1 MKKSELKELVREA
14 LKGYSKYVPGGE
26 TEGGTTDDF
35 RNILTTIAKSV
46 PKEEDSEEETISE
59 NSINFNEEE
68 IQQQFPDLD
77 LHYGWKGENMG
88 EIRSIRKQHL
98 TDEQFEGI
106 ISFLE
111 DRGYTVL
118 RNKSTKDLDWD
129 DDRYWYPSIIFT
141 APTEA

>member
-1 MKKSELKELVREA
+1 MKKSELKELVKEA

-46 PKEEDSEEETISE
+46 PKEDGSKKESISE
-59 NSINFNEEE
+59 NLIDFNEKE

>member
-1 MKKSELKELVREA
+1 MKKSELKELIREIVGGFEPDGKGKLVRHNDKFDSTKLNSI
-14 LKGYSKYVPGGE
+14 LKKIV
-26 TEGGTTDDF
+26 D
-35 RNILTTIAKSV
+35 R
-46 PKEEDSEEETISE
+46 DSEKNTVSE

-68 IQQQFPDLD
+68 IKQQFPDLFLD
-77 LHYGWKGENMG
+77 YTYKGGNMG

-129 DDRYWYPSIIFT
+129 DDRYWYPSIVFT